1 MQFRDMT
8 ADRDAPLF
16 QRLSAQ
22 GTREDERRRDA
33 SGEMASTPVILESL
47 ILYMS
52 RIIRVGRP
60 Q

>member
-1 MQFRDMT
+1 MT

-52 RIIRVGRP
+52 RIIRVRRP
-60 Q
+60 L